1 MATRKYATLTRVTR
15 RIEALLGDALDAEP
29 FWVRAELSSA
39 KQRRGV
45 LYCDLVE
52 TSAGVVCAKLRC
64 HVWSAD
70 LAAIRRQFER
80 RGVGLALEDG
90 TEVGIKCRVEFHPVY
105 GLSLRGVDMDPEVA
119 LGELE
124 RRRREILARLACED
138 LLGCNAS
145 RHAPLVPNRIGLVT
159 SGTSAG
165 YQDFVHTLHAC
176 PLAVDI
182 LFADA
187 SVQGEGTE
195 SSVCRALDCLA
206 AVGVGMVVII
216 RGGGSRVDLSYL
228 DNEVIARRIAA
239 YPVQVWTGI
248 GHEIDRSV
256 LDEVAA
262 RSFKTPTAVAE
273 EIGEQLVTFARRL
286 DDATGRIGIV
296 SRLRIDPERQRID
309 GAARLIRSAASGKVE
324 VARGILAERDK
335 SLSKTVARFI
345 ARDHEALARW
355 REQLHAPLTHQ
366 LFARRGVELD
376 NLAERLERS
385 SGYAV
390 RSRQSAF
397 AQQRGRFRHER
408 YQNYLARAGQNHAQ
422 WGRALRAADPRLALA
437 RGYSLSYT
445 GEGNLIRSVTNV
457 ARGERMVTQVADGV
471 IGSSVETTEES
482 E

>member
-1 MATRKYATLTRVTR
+1 MATRTYASLTRVTR
-15 RIEALLGDALDAEP
+15 RIEALLGDALAAAP

-39 KQRRGV
+39 HERRGV

-52 TSAGVVCAKLRC
+52 TRAGVVRAKLRC
-64 HVWSAD
+64 HVWSSD

-80 RGVGLALEDG
+80 RGVGLALDDG
-90 TEVGIKCRVEFHPVY
+90 TEVGIKCRVEFHPVH

-124 RRRREILARLACED
+124 RRRREILARLTSAD
-138 LLGCNAS
+138 LLARNSA
-145 RHAPLVPNRIGLVT
+145 RRAPLVPNRIGLIT

-176 PLAVDI
+176 PLPVDI
-182 LFADA
+182 IFADA
-187 SVQGEGTE
+187 SVQGEETE
-195 SSVCRALDCLA
+195 SSFCRALDCLA
-206 AVGVGMVVII
+206 AVGVGLVVII

-228 DNEVIARRIAA
+228 DNEVIARRIAD

-248 GHEIDRSV
+248 GHETDRSV

-273 EIGEQLVTFARRL
+273 EIGEQLVAFARRL
-286 DDATGRIGIV
+286 DDATGRIGIIC
-296 SRLRIDPERQRID
+296 RLRIDPERQRVD
-309 GAARLIRSAASGKVE
+309 GAARLIRSAATGKVE
-324 VARGILAERDK
+324 VARGILAEREK

-345 ARDHEALARW
+345 ARHHEALARW

-366 LFARRGVELD
+366 LFARRGGELD
-376 NLAERLERS
+376 ALAERLERS
-385 SGYAV
+385 AGYAV
-390 RSRQSAF
+390 RSRHA
-397 AQQRGRFRHER
+397 ALEHQRARFRHER
-408 YQNYLARAGQNHAQ
+408 YQNYLARAGQNHTQ
-422 WGRALRAADPRLALA
+422 WRRALRAADPLLALA

-445 GEGNLIRSVTNV
+445 GDGSLIRSVAQV
-457 ARGERMVTQVADGV
+457 ARGEPMVTRVADGV
-471 IGSSVETTEES
+471 IGSSVETSEES